1 MCALIFV
8 LLMKHRAKCRV
19 SSLFFALLLR
29 EFRQKFTDKM
39 CDIPDIFID
48 TFGQKVVFLKGY

>member
-8 LLMKHRAKCRV
+8 LLMKHRA
-19 SSLFFALLLR
+19 SLFFALLLR

-39 CDIPDIFID
+39 CDIPEIFID

>member
-8 LLMKHRAKCRV
+8 LLMKHRA
-19 SSLFFALLLR
+19 SLFFAIR

-39 CDIPDIFID
+39 CDIPEIFID
-48 TFGQKVVFLKGY
+48 TFGQNFVFLKGY